1 MGCCRS
7 EFGMMELGSEVVFL
21 LYHFPENVHTVCR
34 RTAEAFKEAVDLM

>member
-21 LYHFPENVHTVCR
+21 LYHFPEMYIQFVEGQQR
-34 RTAEAFKEAVDLM
+34 PSRKQLI